1 MFATNLSHQSHEKEV
16 YEGDSGLMLGSLWA
30 YGGAFR
36 SLWPTLGS
44 LWDHFKDT
52 LGACR
57 GHCER
62 MKVALGH
69 FGVTLSSL
77 WVQF

>member
-1 MFATNLSHQSHEKEV
+1 MKHLRHQSREKEV
-16 YEGDSGLMLGSLWA
+16 YEGNSGLMLGLLWA
-30 YGGAFR
+30 YGGACR
-36 SLWPTLGS
+36 SPWPTLGS

-52 LGACR
+52 LGAFG
-57 GHCER
+57 GHCGR

-77 WVQF
+77 WVHF

>member
-1 MFATNLSHQSHEKEV
+1 MKHLSFLSCEKKV
-16 YEGDSGLMLGSLWA
+16 YTGNFGLMLGLLWA

-36 SLWPTLGS
+36 SPWPTLGS

-52 LGACR
+52 VGACR

-69 FGVTLSSL
+69 FGVTLS
-77 WVQF
+77 